1 MVCKKETKNLPKR
14 QQAGYANP
22 PILPPPP
29 HMLQQV
35 WRRFFESDKRYFAF
49 LENIRIK
56 LKHLQDIVMIIV
68 IITHM
73 LKILPDMLKELLT
86 KMLIEMLTKILIE
99 MLTKMLIE
107 MSQSRKTAQG
117 LAQLPRGVSLKLFS
131 PASPENTQYAGARN
145 IQYSWGPKYTIIW
158 RQNYTIAM
166 EPKYMASRNR
176 ILETEGPVVRFMRQK
191 TSILSAYFISLK
203 KQSTLEEMSRKKTKH
218 A

>member
-1 MVCKKETKNLPKR
+1 MLTK
-14 QQAGYANP
+14 
-22 PILPPPP
+22 
-29 HMLQQV
+29 
-35 WRRFFESDKRYFAF
+35 
-49 LENIRIK
+49 
-56 LKHLQDIVMIIV
+56 
-68 IITHM
+68 
-73 LKILPDMLKELLT
+73 MLKEILIEMLTKIMIEMLKKILIEMLT
-86 KMLIEMLTKILIE
+86 KMLIEMLA
-99 MLTKMLIE
+99 KMLIE

-117 LAQLPRGVSLKLFS
+117 LAQLPRGVSLELFS

-191 TSILSAYFISLK
+191 TSILSAYFIALK
-203 KQSTLEEMSRKKTKH
+203 KQSTLEDMSRKKTKH